1 MDSDLRNPKRHEW
14 PPQSCVM
21 DHRHSHY
28 CQGELARPVPCSWQV
43 RKQPP
48 VTTPVM
54 AIALKL
60 RQPFPGERR
69 KVLRDSCIGFHPSH
83 RLRARQKIGA
93 ILSNLEW
100 PRPAMSKIH
109 L

>member
-1 MDSDLRNPKRHEW
+1 MDSDLRNPKRREW
-14 PPQSCVM
+14 PTQSCVM

-60 RQPFPGERR
+60 RQPFPGPPSEEKFCAIAASDSTPHIDCERDKR
-69 KVLRDSCIGFHPSH
+69 YAPFSQTWNGPGQR
-83 RLRARQKIGA
+83 
-93 ILSNLEW
+93 
-100 PRPAMSKIH
+100 
-109 L
+109 